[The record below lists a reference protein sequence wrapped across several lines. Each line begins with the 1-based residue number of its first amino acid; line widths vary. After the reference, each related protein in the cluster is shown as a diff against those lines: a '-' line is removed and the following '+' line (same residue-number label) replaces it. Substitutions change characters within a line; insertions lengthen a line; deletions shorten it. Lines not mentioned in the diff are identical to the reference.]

1 MSYPCEIKEQA
12 SQPALAIRTRAA
24 VQDLPQV
31 LGRCYASLYTYL
43 EQIGQPPAGPPY
55 IAYYNMDMQ
64 NLDLDV
70 GVPVAKEQSGNGEIQ
85 PARLPGGTVAT
96 CLYTGP
102 YNEMG
107 PAYDTLTRFIEDNH
121 RQPAGPVY
129 EIYLSDPANT
139 PPEQLQTLILFPL
152 A

>member
-1 MSYPCEIKEQA
+1 MAYPCEIKEQA

-24 VQDLPQV
+24 AQDLPEV
-31 LGRCYASLYTYL
+31 LGRCYASLYAYL

-55 IAYYNMDMQ
+55 LGYYNMDMQ

-70 GVPVAKEQSGNGEIQ
+70 GVPVAQELPGSGEIQ
-85 PARLPGGTVAT
+85 PARLPSGTVAT

-102 YNEMG
+102 YKELGM
-107 PAYDTLTRFIEDNH
+107 AYDTLTRFIEDHH
-121 RQPAGPVY
+121 RQAAGPAY

-152 A
+152 T

>member
-12 SQPALAIRTRAA
+12 AQPSLTIRTRADA
-24 VQDLPQV
+24 QELPQV

-64 NLDLDV
+64 DLDLEV
-70 GVPVAKEQSGNGEIQ
+70 GVPVAKELPGNGEIQ
-85 PARLPGGTVAT
+85 PAALPGGTVAT
-96 CLYTGP
+96 CLYTGSYKELGVA
-102 YNEMG
+102 YN
-107 PAYDTLTRFIEDNH
+107 TLTRFIEDHH
-121 RQPAGPVY
+121 RQAAGPAY
-129 EIYLSDPANT
+129 EIYLNDPSDT